1 MLVIRITKRP
11 DGSGLLE
18 CVHADGS
25 TTWQKQGRHAGYFA
39 LHDLTHFAVESTLGF
54 QQGFYGLI
62 AAGWDIEDTTGKGS
76 RGALPAE
83 AIEVEHLV
91 GTFQAESA
99 GGTLW
104 TADEFNACAAMQAA
118 GRAAPRRLTDDDL
131 ARVRAKRASLFSQ
144 WFALEPGGTL
154 ELKFGES

>member
-11 DGSGLLE
+11 DGGGLLE
-18 CVHADGS
+18 CVRADGS
-25 TTWQKQGRHAGYFA
+25 KTWQKQGRHAGYFA
-39 LHDLTHFAVESTLGF
+39 LHDLMHFAVESTLGF
-54 QQGFYGLI
+54 RQGFYGLI

-83 AIEVEHLV
+83 AIEVERLV
-91 GTFQAESA
+91 GTLQAESA

-104 TADEFNACAAMQAA
+104 TADEFNDCAAIQAA
-118 GRAAPRRLTDDDL
+118 GRGAPRRLTDEDL

-144 WFALEPGGTL
+144 WFALTPGGTL
-154 ELKFGES
+154 ELRFES